1 MEIINCKLSNDLKM
15 IVKKVLPLVLTVTMF
30 LCIGC
35 QVQAEE
41 EVFLFSYFKNN
52 GEDGLHLAYSIDGL
66 KWKALNND
74 QSFLKPELSKDKLM
88 RDPCVILGPDGK
100 YHMVWTVSWN
110 EKGIGY
116 ANSEDLITWS
126 EQKFIPVMQHE
137 SKTRNSWA
145 PEIFYDE
152 VKSQYLIFWAST
164 VADRFKNTS
173 NQTEDGYNHRMYYT
187 TTKDFENFSE
197 TKLFVEPGF
206 NVIDATITKSG
217 NEYFMII
224 KDETLLPEAKKNL
237 HVLFSDNLY
246 DWNVP
251 FSDGIS
257 WSWVE
262 GPTVTKLGDN
272 WVVYFDQYR
281 KESFGALQSKDLIN
295 WEDISETISF
305 TDGIRHGTVIKVPK
319 NIIEGLQKQTQ

>member
-1 MEIINCKLSNDLKM
+1 MKIIKFLPFVLILMSLSCKDSETKD
-15 IVKKVLPLVLTVTMF
+15 
-30 LCIGC
+30 
-35 QVQAEE
+35 
-41 EVFLFSYFKNN
+41 VFMFSYFKNN
-52 GEDGLHLAYSIDGL
+52 GEDGLHLAYSMDGL

-74 QSFLKPELSKDKLM
+74 QSFLEPKLSKDKLM
-88 RDPCVILGPDGK
+88 RDPCIILGPDGK

-126 EQKFIPVMQHE
+126 QQKFIPVMQHE
-137 SKTRNSWA
+137 SQTRNSWA
-145 PEIFYDE
+145 PELFYDDIE
-152 VKSQYLIFWAST
+152 NQYLIFWAST
-164 VADRFKNTS
+164 VSDSFTNTS
-173 NQTEDGYNHRMYYT
+173 DQTEDGYNHRMYYT

-206 NVIDATITKSG
+206 NIIDATITKNG

-224 KDETLLPEAKKNL
+224 KDETLLPEAKKSL
-237 HVLFSDNLY
+237 HILFSDNLY

-251 FSDGIS
+251 FSDAIS

-262 GPTVTKLGDN
+262 GPTVTKLGDD

-281 KESFGALQSKDLIN
+281 KGKFGALKSNDLEN
-295 WEDISETISF
+295 WEDISDSISF
-305 TDGIRHGTVIKVPK
+305 PDGIRHGTVFKVSK
-319 NIIEGLQKQTQ
+319 KEVSSLKKYSTN